1 LRLCVLLSLPA
12 MIGLMLLAQPITA
25 MLFHSGKFSQ
35 IDVINTATV
44 TSAYGLGIVG
54 LVSIKIL
61 APGFFARQDTKTP
74 VKIAIAVLIFTQIA
88 NWILVP
94 RIGHS
99 ALALS
104 ISLGALLNAAWM
116 LIALRKT
123 NAFVPSS
130 GWIAFVLPVLAASFT
145 MAFAL
150 SVVEPAINWAELQST
165 PLKRFGL
172 VSCVIGASA
181 AIYFGTLMLL
191 DIDLESLL
199 RKKTANKKTIS

>member
-1 LRLCVLLSLPA
+1 
-12 MIGLMLLAQPITA
+12 MIGLMLLSQPITA
-25 MLFHSGKFSQ
+25 MLFHSGKFSHL
-35 IDVINTATV
+35 DVINTATV

-54 LVSIKIL
+54 LVAIKIL

-74 VKIAIAVLIFTQIA
+74 VKIAIVVLIFTQLA
-88 NWILVP
+88 NWVLVP
-94 RIGHS
+94 LIGHS

-116 LIALRKT
+116 LIALRRTK
-123 NAFVPSS
+123 AFVPSR
-130 GWIAFVLPVLAASFT
+130 GWLGFVLPVLAASFT

-150 SVVEPAINWAELQST
+150 AMVEPAIDWAALQSS
-165 PLKRFGL
+165 PFKRFGL
-172 VSCVIGASA
+172 VSAVIVAAA

-199 RKKTANKKTIS
+199 RKKTAINKTIS